1 MGQTNSILCPRA
13 EPGLETCQQVWQK
26 HTGPQGVREPI
37 RGHRWRGEGSAGGL
51 GNLREWIISTGVQR
65 GHPQVPR
72 DDDRREPEGILKYKN
87 DTSVYYV
94 RVLSPSGGKKKVQDV
109 TEWA

>member
-1 MGQTNSILCPRA
+1 MPWLFRTVVLCP
-13 EPGLETCQQVWQK
+13 THQK
-26 HTGPQGVREPI
+26 GTYLTFVARFWHL
-37 RGHRWRGEGSAGGL
+37 HRWRGEGSAGGL

-65 GHPQVPR
+65 GHAQVPR

-94 RVLSPSGGKKKVQDV
+94 RVLSPSGGKKKDQDV